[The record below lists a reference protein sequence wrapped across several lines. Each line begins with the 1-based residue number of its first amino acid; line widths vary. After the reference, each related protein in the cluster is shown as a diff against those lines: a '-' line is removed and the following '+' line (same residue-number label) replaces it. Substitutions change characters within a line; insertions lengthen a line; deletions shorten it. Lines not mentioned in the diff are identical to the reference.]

1 PGVGAMAAMVTAE
14 IAVGLL
20 LGGVARMLMTALGTA
35 GQIVGLET
43 GLAFAQTTD
52 PTQGQAGQ
60 LVGVFLGL
68 FGVTMVF
75 ATGLHHLFIAAV
87 VGSYDAFAPLQM
99 PDLGD
104 GAAFAVKGASD
115 AFRIGV
121 QMAAPLMLAGL
132 VFRVGLGILSRL
144 IPQIQVFFVALPLN
158 VLGGF
163 VILAFGLSAGIL
175 VWLDAMQR
183 FASGLS

>member
-1 PGVGAMAAMVTAE
+1 
-14 IAVGLL
+14 
-20 LGGVARMLMTALGTA
+20 
-35 GQIVGLET
+35 
-43 GLAFAQTTD
+43 
-52 PTQGQAGQ
+52 
-60 LVGVFLGL
+60 
-68 FGVTMVF
+68 
-75 ATGLHHLFIAAV
+75 
-87 VGSYDAFAPLQM
+87 
-99 PDLGD
+99 
-104 GAAFAVKGASD
+104 
-115 AFRIGV
+115 
-121 QMAAPLMLAGL
+121 MLAGL